1 MNNLYKTIHSL
12 KKEEIRYYKL
22 FAKKSHAIN
31 QRKDIEL
38 FNLMY
43 SNKERYN
50 DKIACQKLYN
60 GNKNNFYQ
68 LKSNLLENLNK
79 SLIIQHA
86 KKEKDIEI
94 FNYISLARIQKRKRN
109 LNLALHYL
117 KKAEKKALRAEKFE
131 ILAIIYNEIL
141 KLAYNLISIDV
152 DKYVNKKK
160 NNKKKL
166 DLAHDIDI
174 VLSLVDS
181 KITKISANGTKII
194 SSSPDI
200 ANARIEFENGC
211 VANLTSSRLSL
222 KKMRKMRVFQTDSYI
237 SLDFDSGSSEIIKIK
252 NFDGK
257 NKYAM
262 TIHDSEGVEKEI
274 QIENVKN
281 EKINSIEEEHKNF
294 YYSIINKEDPI
305 VSFEK
310 GRNALKLAIEILKI
324 IEN

>member
-1 MNNLYKTIHSL
+1 MLNIAVIGAGHLGEFHIKLL
-12 KKEEIRYYKL
+12 KSSK
-22 FAKKSHAIN
+22 
-31 QRKDIEL
+31 L
-38 FNLMY
+38 FNLIGFFDP
-43 SNKERYN
+43 NKSRVKEIIDKYN
-50 DKIACQKLYN
+50 INFFDIDKISSLVDAVIISTPTSSHYETAVKFLNNKKHVFIEKPISSSIEQANKL
-60 GNKNNFYQ
+60 
-68 LKSNLLENLNK
+68 
-79 SLIIQHA
+79 
-86 KKEKDIEI
+86 IEI
-94 FNYISLARIQKRKRN
+94 
-109 LNLALHYL
+109 
-117 KKAEKKALRAEKFE
+117 
-131 ILAIIYNEIL
+131 
-141 KLAYNLISIDV
+141 
-152 DKYVNKKK
+152 KK
-160 NNKKKL
+160 NNKLIGQVGHVERFNSAFLNIKNALNPMFIESHRLSSYPSRGTDVSVVL
-166 DLAHDIDI
+166 DLMIHDIDI

-274 QIENVKN
+274 QIENIKN

-310 GRNALKLAIEILKI
+310 GRNALELAIKILKI
-324 IEN
+324 IEI

>member
-1 MNNLYKTIHSL
+1 MLDIAVIGAGRLGEFHIKLL
-12 KKEEIRYYKL
+12 KSSK
-22 FAKKSHAIN
+22 
-31 QRKDIEL
+31 L
-38 FNLMY
+38 FNLIGFFD
-43 SNKERYN
+43 SNKSRVKEIIDKYN
-50 DKIACQKLYN
+50 INFFEIDKISSLVDAAIISTPTSFHYETAVNFLNNKTHVFIEKPITSTIEQANKLIEI
-60 GNKNNFYQ
+60 KNNNKLVGQVGHVERFN
-68 LKSNLLENLNK
+68 SAFLNTK
-79 SLIIQHA
+79 DSLNPMF
-86 KKEKDIEI
+86 IESHRLSS
-94 FNYISLARIQKRKRN
+94 YPSRGT
-109 LNLALHYL
+109 
-117 KKAEKKALRAEKFE
+117 
-131 ILAIIYNEIL
+131 
-141 KLAYNLISIDV
+141 DV
-152 DKYVNKKK
+152 SVV
-160 NNKKKL
+160 L
-166 DLAHDIDI
+166 DLMIHDIDI
-174 VLSLVDS
+174 ILSLVDS

-211 VANLTSSRLSL
+211 VANLTSSRLSI
-222 KKMRKMRVFQTDSYI
+222 KKMRKMRVFQSDSYI

-274 QIENVKN
+274 LIKNFKN
-281 EKINSIEEEHKNF
+281 ENINSIEEEHKNF

>member
-1 MNNLYKTIHSL
+1 MLNIAVIGAGHLGEFHIKLL
-12 KKEEIRYYKL
+12 KSSK
-22 FAKKSHAIN
+22 
-31 QRKDIEL
+31 L
-38 FNLMY
+38 FNLIGFFDPNQ
-43 SNKERYN
+43 SRVKEIIDKYN
-50 DKIACQKLYN
+50 INFIEIDKISSLVDAVIISTPTSFHYETAVKFLNNKKHVFVEKPITSTIEQANKL
-60 GNKNNFYQ
+60 
-68 LKSNLLENLNK
+68 
-79 SLIIQHA
+79 
-86 KKEKDIEI
+86 IEI
-94 FNYISLARIQKRKRN
+94 
-109 LNLALHYL
+109 
-117 KKAEKKALRAEKFE
+117 
-131 ILAIIYNEIL
+131 
-141 KLAYNLISIDV
+141 
-152 DKYVNKKK
+152 KK
-160 NNKKKL
+160 NNKLIGQVGHVERFNSAFLNIKNALNPMFIESHRLSSYPSRGTDVSVVL
-166 DLAHDIDI
+166 DLMIHDIDI

-252 NFDGK
+252 DFDGK

>member
-1 MNNLYKTIHSL
+1 MLNIAVIGAGHLGEFHIKLL
-12 KKEEIRYYKL
+12 KSSK
-22 FAKKSHAIN
+22 
-31 QRKDIEL
+31 L
-38 FNLMY
+38 FNLIGFFDP
-43 SNKERYN
+43 NKSRVKEIIDKYN
-50 DKIACQKLYN
+50 INFIEIDKISSLVDAVIISTPTSFHYETAVKFLNNKKHVFVEKPITSTIEQANKL
-60 GNKNNFYQ
+60 
-68 LKSNLLENLNK
+68 
-79 SLIIQHA
+79 
-86 KKEKDIEI
+86 IEI
-94 FNYISLARIQKRKRN
+94 
-109 LNLALHYL
+109 
-117 KKAEKKALRAEKFE
+117 
-131 ILAIIYNEIL
+131 
-141 KLAYNLISIDV
+141 
-152 DKYVNKKK
+152 KK
-160 NNKKKL
+160 NNKLIGQVGHVERFNSAFLNIKNAL
-166 DLAHDIDI
+166 NPMFIESHRLSSYPSRGTDVSVVSDLMIHDIDI

-200 ANARIEFENGC
+200 ANARIEFDNGC

-252 NFDGK
+252 DFDGK

-294 YYSIINKEDPI
+294 YYSIIKKEDPI

>member
-1 MNNLYKTIHSL
+1 MLNIAVIGAGHLGEFHIKLL
-12 KKEEIRYYKL
+12 KSSK
-22 FAKKSHAIN
+22 
-31 QRKDIEL
+31 L
-38 FNLMY
+38 FNLIGFFDP
-43 SNKERYN
+43 NKSRVKEIIDKYN
-50 DKIACQKLYN
+50 INFIEIDKISSLVDAVIISTPTSFHYETAVKFLNNKIHVFVEKPITSTIEQANKL
-60 GNKNNFYQ
+60 
-68 LKSNLLENLNK
+68 
-79 SLIIQHA
+79 
-86 KKEKDIEI
+86 IEI
-94 FNYISLARIQKRKRN
+94 
-109 LNLALHYL
+109 
-117 KKAEKKALRAEKFE
+117 
-131 ILAIIYNEIL
+131 
-141 KLAYNLISIDV
+141 
-152 DKYVNKKK
+152 KK
-160 NNKKKL
+160 NNKLIGQVGHVERFNSAFLNIKNALNPMFIESHRLSSYPSRGTDVSVVL
-166 DLAHDIDI
+166 DLMIHDIDI

-257 NKYAM
+257 NNYAM

-274 QIENVKN
+274 QIENITN

-294 YYSIINKEDPI
+294 YYSIIKKEDPI

>member
-1 MNNLYKTIHSL
+1 MLNIAVIGAGHLGEFHIKLL
-12 KKEEIRYYKL
+12 KSSK
-22 FAKKSHAIN
+22 
-31 QRKDIEL
+31 L
-38 FNLMY
+38 FNLIGFFDP
-43 SNKERYN
+43 NKSRVKEIIDKYN
-50 DKIACQKLYN
+50 INFIEIDKISSLVDAVIISTPTSFHYETAVKFLNNKKHVFVEKPITSTIEQANKL
-60 GNKNNFYQ
+60 
-68 LKSNLLENLNK
+68 
-79 SLIIQHA
+79 
-86 KKEKDIEI
+86 IEI
-94 FNYISLARIQKRKRN
+94 
-109 LNLALHYL
+109 
-117 KKAEKKALRAEKFE
+117 
-131 ILAIIYNEIL
+131 
-141 KLAYNLISIDV
+141 
-152 DKYVNKKK
+152 KK
-160 NNKKKL
+160 NNKLIGQVGHVERFNSAFLNIKNALNPMFIESHRLSSYPSRGTDVSVVL
-166 DLAHDIDI
+166 DLMIHDIDI

-200 ANARIEFENGC
+200 ANARIEFDNGC

-252 NFDGK
+252 DFDGK

>member
-1 MNNLYKTIHSL
+1 MLNIAVIGAGHLGEFHIKLL
-12 KKEEIRYYKL
+12 KSSK
-22 FAKKSHAIN
+22 F
-31 QRKDIEL
+31 
-38 FNLMY
+38 FNLIGFFDT
-43 SNKERYN
+43 NKSRVKEIIDKYNINFIEINKINSLVDAVIISTPTSFHYENAVRFLN
-50 DKIACQKLYN
+50 DKIHVFIEKPITSTIEQANKLI
-60 GNKNNFYQ
+60 K
-68 LKSNLLENLNK
+68 
-79 SLIIQHA
+79 I
-86 KKEKDIEI
+86 
-94 FNYISLARIQKRKRN
+94 KRN
-109 LNLALHYL
+109 NKLIGQVGHVERFNSAFLNIKDALNPMFIESHRLSSYPS
-117 KKAEKKALRAEKFE
+117 RGT
-131 ILAIIYNEIL
+131 
-141 KLAYNLISIDV
+141 DV
-152 DKYVNKKK
+152 SVV
-160 NNKKKL
+160 L
-166 DLAHDIDI
+166 DLMIHDIDI

-252 NFDGK
+252 NYDGK

-262 TIHDSEGVEKEI
+262 TIHDSEGIEKEI
-274 QIENVKN
+274 QIENIKN
-281 EKINSIEEEHKNF
+281 ENINSIEEEHKNF

>member
-1 MNNLYKTIHSL
+1 MLNIAVIGAGHLGEFHIKLL
-12 KKEEIRYYKL
+12 KSSK
-22 FAKKSHAIN
+22 
-31 QRKDIEL
+31 L
-38 FNLMY
+38 FNLIGFFDP
-43 SNKERYN
+43 NKSRVKEIIDKYN
-50 DKIACQKLYN
+50 INFIEIDKISSLVDAVIISTPTSFHYETAVKFLNNKKHVFVEKPITSTIEQANKL
-60 GNKNNFYQ
+60 
-68 LKSNLLENLNK
+68 
-79 SLIIQHA
+79 
-86 KKEKDIEI
+86 IEI
-94 FNYISLARIQKRKRN
+94 
-109 LNLALHYL
+109 
-117 KKAEKKALRAEKFE
+117 
-131 ILAIIYNEIL
+131 
-141 KLAYNLISIDV
+141 
-152 DKYVNKKK
+152 KK
-160 NNKKKL
+160 NNKLIGQVGHVERFNSAFLNIKNALNPMFIESHRLSSYPSRGTDVSVVL
-166 DLAHDIDI
+166 DLMIHDIDI

-257 NKYAM
+257 NNYAM

-274 QIENVKN
+274 QIENIAN

-294 YYSIINKEDPI
+294 YYSIIKKEDPI

>member
-1 MNNLYKTIHSL
+1 MLNIAVIGAGHLGEFHIKLL
-12 KKEEIRYYKL
+12 KSSK
-22 FAKKSHAIN
+22 
-31 QRKDIEL
+31 L
-38 FNLMY
+38 FNLIGFFDP
-43 SNKERYN
+43 NKSRVKEIIDKYN
-50 DKIACQKLYN
+50 INFIEIDKISSLVDAVIISTPTSFHYETAVKFLNNKKHVFVEKPITSTIEQANKL
-60 GNKNNFYQ
+60 
-68 LKSNLLENLNK
+68 
-79 SLIIQHA
+79 
-86 KKEKDIEI
+86 IEI
-94 FNYISLARIQKRKRN
+94 
-109 LNLALHYL
+109 
-117 KKAEKKALRAEKFE
+117 
-131 ILAIIYNEIL
+131 
-141 KLAYNLISIDV
+141 
-152 DKYVNKKK
+152 KK
-160 NNKKKL
+160 NNKLTGQVGHVERFNSAFLSIKDALNPMFIESHRLSSYPSRGTDVSVVL
-166 DLAHDIDI
+166 DLMIHDIDI

-181 KITKISANGTKII
+181 KIIKISANGTKII

-274 QIENVKN
+274 QIENITN

-294 YYSIINKEDPI
+294 YYSIIKKEDPI

>member
-1 MNNLYKTIHSL
+1 MLNIAVIGAGHLGEFHIKLL
-12 KKEEIRYYKL
+12 KSSK
-22 FAKKSHAIN
+22 
-31 QRKDIEL
+31 L
-38 FNLMY
+38 FNLIGFFDP
-43 SNKERYN
+43 NKSRSKEIIDKYN
-50 DKIACQKLYN
+50 INFIEIDKISSLVDAVIISTPTSFHYETAVKFLNNKKHVFVEKPITSTIEQANKL
-60 GNKNNFYQ
+60 
-68 LKSNLLENLNK
+68 
-79 SLIIQHA
+79 
-86 KKEKDIEI
+86 IEI
-94 FNYISLARIQKRKRN
+94 
-109 LNLALHYL
+109 
-117 KKAEKKALRAEKFE
+117 
-131 ILAIIYNEIL
+131 
-141 KLAYNLISIDV
+141 
-152 DKYVNKKK
+152 KK
-160 NNKKKL
+160 NNKLIGQVGHVERFNSAFLNIKNALNPMFIESHRLSSYPSRGTDVSVVL
-166 DLAHDIDI
+166 DLMIHDIDI

-257 NKYAM
+257 NNYAM

-274 QIENVKN
+274 QIENITN

>member
-1 MNNLYKTIHSL
+1 MLNIAVIGAGHLGEFHIKLL
-12 KKEEIRYYKL
+12 KSSK
-22 FAKKSHAIN
+22 
-31 QRKDIEL
+31 L
-38 FNLMY
+38 FNLIGFFDP
-43 SNKERYN
+43 NKSRVKEIIDKYN
-50 DKIACQKLYN
+50 INFFEIDKINSLVDAVIISTPTSSHYETAVKFLNNNIHVFIEKPITSSIEQANKLI
-60 GNKNNFYQ
+60 K
-68 LKSNLLENLNK
+68 
-79 SLIIQHA
+79 I
-86 KKEKDIEI
+86 
-94 FNYISLARIQKRKRN
+94 KRN
-109 LNLALHYL
+109 NKLVGQVGHVERFNSAFLNIKDALNPMFIESHRLSSYPS
-117 KKAEKKALRAEKFE
+117 RGT
-131 ILAIIYNEIL
+131 
-141 KLAYNLISIDV
+141 DV
-152 DKYVNKKK
+152 SVV
-160 NNKKKL
+160 L
-166 DLAHDIDI
+166 DLMIHDIDI

-252 NFDGK
+252 NYDGK

-262 TIHDSEGVEKEI
+262 TIHDSEGIEKEI
-274 QIENVKN
+274 QIENIKN
-281 EKINSIEEEHKNF
+281 ENINSIEEEHKNF

>member
-1 MNNLYKTIHSL
+1 MLNIAVIGAGHLGEYHIKLL
-12 KKEEIRYYKL
+12 KSSK
-22 FAKKSHAIN
+22 
-31 QRKDIEL
+31 L
-38 FNLMY
+38 FNLIGFFDP
-43 SNKERYN
+43 NKSRVKEIIDKYN
-50 DKIACQKLYN
+50 INFFEIDKISSLVDAVIISTPTSFHYETAVKFLNNKKHVFVEKPITSTIEQANKL
-60 GNKNNFYQ
+60 
-68 LKSNLLENLNK
+68 
-79 SLIIQHA
+79 
-86 KKEKDIEI
+86 IEI
-94 FNYISLARIQKRKRN
+94 
-109 LNLALHYL
+109 
-117 KKAEKKALRAEKFE
+117 
-131 ILAIIYNEIL
+131 
-141 KLAYNLISIDV
+141 
-152 DKYVNKKK
+152 KK
-160 NNKKKL
+160 NNKLIGQVGHVERFNSAFLSIKDALNPMFIESHRLSSYPSRGTDVSVVL
-166 DLAHDIDI
+166 DLMIHDIDI

-257 NKYAM
+257 NNYAM

-274 QIENVKN
+274 QIENITN

-294 YYSIINKEDPI
+294 YYSIIKKEDPI

>member
-1 MNNLYKTIHSL
+1 MLNIAVIGAGHLGEFHIKLL
-12 KKEEIRYYKL
+12 KSSK
-22 FAKKSHAIN
+22 
-31 QRKDIEL
+31 L
-38 FNLMY
+38 FNLIGFFDT
-43 SNKERYN
+43 NKSRVKEIIDKYN
-50 DKIACQKLYN
+50 INFIEIDKISSLVDAVIISTPTSFHYETAVKFLNNKKHVFVEKPITSTIEQANKL
-60 GNKNNFYQ
+60 
-68 LKSNLLENLNK
+68 
-79 SLIIQHA
+79 
-86 KKEKDIEI
+86 IEI
-94 FNYISLARIQKRKRN
+94 
-109 LNLALHYL
+109 
-117 KKAEKKALRAEKFE
+117 
-131 ILAIIYNEIL
+131 
-141 KLAYNLISIDV
+141 
-152 DKYVNKKK
+152 KK
-160 NNKKKL
+160 NNKLIGQVGHVERFNSAFLSIKDALNPMFIESHRLSSYPSRGTDVSVVL
-166 DLAHDIDI
+166 DLMIHDIDI

-257 NKYAM
+257 NNYAM

-274 QIENVKN
+274 QIENITN

-294 YYSIINKEDPI
+294 YYSIIKKEDPI

>member
-1 MNNLYKTIHSL
+1 MLNIAVIGAGHLGEFHIKLL
-12 KKEEIRYYKL
+12 KSSK
-22 FAKKSHAIN
+22 
-31 QRKDIEL
+31 L
-38 FNLMY
+38 FNLIGFFDP
-43 SNKERYN
+43 NKSRVKEIIDKYN
-50 DKIACQKLYN
+50 INFIEIDKISSLVDAVIISTPTSFHYETAVKFLNNKKHVFVEKPITSTIEQANKL
-60 GNKNNFYQ
+60 
-68 LKSNLLENLNK
+68 
-79 SLIIQHA
+79 
-86 KKEKDIEI
+86 IEI
-94 FNYISLARIQKRKRN
+94 
-109 LNLALHYL
+109 
-117 KKAEKKALRAEKFE
+117 
-131 ILAIIYNEIL
+131 
-141 KLAYNLISIDV
+141 
-152 DKYVNKKK
+152 KK
-160 NNKKKL
+160 NNKLIGQVGHVERFNSAFLSIKDALNPMFIESHRLSSYPSRGTDVSVVL
-166 DLAHDIDI
+166 DLMIHDIDI

-257 NKYAM
+257 NNYAM
-262 TIHDSEGVEKEI
+262 TIHDSEGTEKEI
-274 QIENVKN
+274 QIENITN

-294 YYSIINKEDPI
+294 YYSIIKKEDPI

>member
-1 MNNLYKTIHSL
+1 MLNIAVIGAGHLGEFHIKLL
-12 KKEEIRYYKL
+12 KSSK
-22 FAKKSHAIN
+22 
-31 QRKDIEL
+31 L
-38 FNLMY
+38 FNLIGFFDP
-43 SNKERYN
+43 NKSRVKEIIDKYN
-50 DKIACQKLYN
+50 INFIEIDKISSLVDAVIISTPTSFHYETAVKFLNNKKHVFVEKPITSTIEQANKL
-60 GNKNNFYQ
+60 
-68 LKSNLLENLNK
+68 
-79 SLIIQHA
+79 
-86 KKEKDIEI
+86 IEI
-94 FNYISLARIQKRKRN
+94 
-109 LNLALHYL
+109 
-117 KKAEKKALRAEKFE
+117 
-131 ILAIIYNEIL
+131 
-141 KLAYNLISIDV
+141 
-152 DKYVNKKK
+152 KK
-160 NNKKKL
+160 NNKLIGQVGHVERFNSAFLNIKNALNPMFIESHRLSSYPSRGTDVSVVL
-166 DLAHDIDI
+166 DLMIHDIDI

-237 SLDFDSGSSEIIKIK
+237 SLDFDIGSSEIIKIK
-252 NFDGK
+252 DFDGK

-294 YYSIINKEDPI
+294 YYSIIKKEDPI

>member
-1 MNNLYKTIHSL
+1 MLNIAVIGAGHLGEFHIKLL
-12 KKEEIRYYKL
+12 KSSK
-22 FAKKSHAIN
+22 
-31 QRKDIEL
+31 L
-38 FNLMY
+38 FNLIGFFDP
-43 SNKERYN
+43 NKSRVKEIIDKYN
-50 DKIACQKLYN
+50 INFIEIDKITSLVDAVIISTPTSFHYETAVKFLNNKKHVFVEKPITSTIEQANKL
-60 GNKNNFYQ
+60 
-68 LKSNLLENLNK
+68 
-79 SLIIQHA
+79 
-86 KKEKDIEI
+86 IEI
-94 FNYISLARIQKRKRN
+94 
-109 LNLALHYL
+109 
-117 KKAEKKALRAEKFE
+117 
-131 ILAIIYNEIL
+131 
-141 KLAYNLISIDV
+141 
-152 DKYVNKKK
+152 KK
-160 NNKKKL
+160 NNKLIGQVGHVERFNSAFLNIKNALNPMFIESHRLSSYPSRGTDVSVVL
-166 DLAHDIDI
+166 DLMIHDIDI

>member
-1 MNNLYKTIHSL
+1 MLNIAVIGAGHLGEFHIKLL
-12 KKEEIRYYKL
+12 KSSK
-22 FAKKSHAIN
+22 
-31 QRKDIEL
+31 L
-38 FNLMY
+38 FNLIGFFDP
-43 SNKERYN
+43 NKSRVKEIIDKYN
-50 DKIACQKLYN
+50 INFIEIDKISSLVDAVIISTPTSFHYETAVKFLNNKKHVFVEKPITSTIEQANKL
-60 GNKNNFYQ
+60 
-68 LKSNLLENLNK
+68 
-79 SLIIQHA
+79 
-86 KKEKDIEI
+86 IEI
-94 FNYISLARIQKRKRN
+94 
-109 LNLALHYL
+109 
-117 KKAEKKALRAEKFE
+117 
-131 ILAIIYNEIL
+131 
-141 KLAYNLISIDV
+141 
-152 DKYVNKKK
+152 KK
-160 NNKKKL
+160 NNKLIGQVGHVERFNSAFLNIKNALNPMFIESHRLSSYPSRGTDVSVVL
-166 DLAHDIDI
+166 DLMIHDIDI

-194 SSSPDI
+194 SNSPDI

-222 KKMRKMRVFQTDSYI
+222 KKMRKMRIFQTDSYI

-257 NKYAM
+257 NNYAM

-274 QIENVKN
+274 QIENITN

>member
-1 MNNLYKTIHSL
+1 MLNIAVIGAGHLGEFHIKLL
-12 KKEEIRYYKL
+12 KSSK
-22 FAKKSHAIN
+22 
-31 QRKDIEL
+31 L
-38 FNLMY
+38 FNLIGFFDP
-43 SNKERYN
+43 NKSRVKEIIDKYN
-50 DKIACQKLYN
+50 INFFEIDKITSLVDAVIISTPTSFHYETAVKFLNNKKHVFVEKPITSTIEQANKL
-60 GNKNNFYQ
+60 
-68 LKSNLLENLNK
+68 
-79 SLIIQHA
+79 
-86 KKEKDIEI
+86 IEI
-94 FNYISLARIQKRKRN
+94 
-109 LNLALHYL
+109 
-117 KKAEKKALRAEKFE
+117 
-131 ILAIIYNEIL
+131 
-141 KLAYNLISIDV
+141 
-152 DKYVNKKK
+152 KK
-160 NNKKKL
+160 NNKLIGQVGHVERFNSAFLNIKNALNPMFIESHRLSSYPSRGTDVSVVL
-166 DLAHDIDI
+166 DLMIHDIDI

>member
-1 MNNLYKTIHSL
+1 MLNIAVIGAGHLGEFHIKLL
-12 KKEEIRYYKL
+12 KSSK
-22 FAKKSHAIN
+22 
-31 QRKDIEL
+31 L
-38 FNLMY
+38 FNLIGFFDP
-43 SNKERYN
+43 NKSRVKEIIDKYN
-50 DKIACQKLYN
+50 INFFEIDKISSLVDAVIISTPTSFHYETAVKFLNNKKHVFVEKPITSTIEQANKL
-60 GNKNNFYQ
+60 
-68 LKSNLLENLNK
+68 
-79 SLIIQHA
+79 
-86 KKEKDIEI
+86 IEI
-94 FNYISLARIQKRKRN
+94 
-109 LNLALHYL
+109 
-117 KKAEKKALRAEKFE
+117 
-131 ILAIIYNEIL
+131 
-141 KLAYNLISIDV
+141 
-152 DKYVNKKK
+152 KK
-160 NNKKKL
+160 NNKLIGQVGHVERFNSAFLNIKNALNPMFIESHRLSSYPSRGTDVSVVL
-166 DLAHDIDI
+166 DLMIHDIDI

-294 YYSIINKEDPI
+294 YYSIIKKEDPI

>member
-1 MNNLYKTIHSL
+1 MLNIAVIGAGHLGEFHIKLL
-12 KKEEIRYYKL
+12 KSSK
-22 FAKKSHAIN
+22 
-31 QRKDIEL
+31 L
-38 FNLMY
+38 FNLIGFF
-43 SNKERYN
+43 
-50 DKIACQKLYN
+50 DP
-60 GNKNNFYQ
+60 
-68 LKSNLLENLNK
+68 NK
-79 SLIIQHA
+79 SRVNEIID
-86 KKEKDIEI
+86 KYNINFIEI
-94 FNYISLARIQKRKRN
+94 NKISSLVDAVIISTPTSFHYETAVKF
-109 LNLALHYL
+109 LNN
-117 KKAEKKALRAEKFE
+117 KKHVFVEKPITSTIEQANKLIE
-131 ILAIIYNEIL
+131 I
-141 KLAYNLISIDV
+141 
-152 DKYVNKKK
+152 KK
-160 NNKKKL
+160 NNKLIGQVGHVERFNSAFLSIKDALNPMFIESHRLSSYPSRGTDVSVVL
-166 DLAHDIDI
+166 DLMIHDIDI

-194 SSSPDI
+194 SNSPDI

-222 KKMRKMRVFQTDSYI
+222 KKMRKMRIFQTDSYI

-257 NKYAM
+257 NNYAM

-274 QIENVKN
+274 QIENITN

-294 YYSIINKEDPI
+294 YYSIIKKEDPI

>member
-1 MNNLYKTIHSL
+1 MLNVAVIGAGHLGEFHIKLL
-12 KKEEIRYYKL
+12 KSSK
-22 FAKKSHAIN
+22 
-31 QRKDIEL
+31 L
-38 FNLMY
+38 FNLIGFFDP
-43 SNKERYN
+43 NKSRVKEIIDKYN
-50 DKIACQKLYN
+50 INFFDIDKISSLVDAVIISTPTSSHYETAVKFLNNKKHVFIEKPISSSIEQANKL
-60 GNKNNFYQ
+60 
-68 LKSNLLENLNK
+68 
-79 SLIIQHA
+79 
-86 KKEKDIEI
+86 IEI
-94 FNYISLARIQKRKRN
+94 
-109 LNLALHYL
+109 
-117 KKAEKKALRAEKFE
+117 
-131 ILAIIYNEIL
+131 
-141 KLAYNLISIDV
+141 
-152 DKYVNKKK
+152 KK
-160 NNKKKL
+160 NNKLIGQVGHVERFNSAFLNIKNALNPMFIESHRLSSYPSRGTDVSVVL
-166 DLAHDIDI
+166 DLMIHDIDI

-274 QIENVKN
+274 QIENIKN

-310 GRNALKLAIEILKI
+310 GRNALELAIKILKI
-324 IEN
+324 IEI

>member
-1 MNNLYKTIHSL
+1 MLNIAVIGAGHLGEFHIKLL
-12 KKEEIRYYKL
+12 KSSK
-22 FAKKSHAIN
+22 
-31 QRKDIEL
+31 L
-38 FNLMY
+38 FNLVGFFEP
-43 SNKERYN
+43 NKSRVKEIIDKYN
-50 DKIACQKLYN
+50 INFFEIDKISSLVDAVIISTPTSFHYETAVKFLN
-60 GNKNNFYQ
+60 NKKHVFIEKPITSTIEQ
-68 LKSNLLENLNK
+68 
-79 SLIIQHA
+79 A
-86 KKEKDIEI
+86 KKLIDI
-94 FNYISLARIQKRKRN
+94 
-109 LNLALHYL
+109 
-117 KKAEKKALRAEKFE
+117 
-131 ILAIIYNEIL
+131 
-141 KLAYNLISIDV
+141 
-152 DKYVNKKK
+152 KKK
-160 NNKKKL
+160 NKLVGQVGHVERFNSAFLNIKDALNPMFIESHRLSSYPSRGTDVSVVL
-166 DLAHDIDI
+166 DLMIHDIDI

-194 SSSPDI
+194 STSPDI

-222 KKMRKMRVFQTDSYI
+222 KKMRKMRVFQSDSYI
-237 SLDFDSGSSEIIKIK
+237 SLDFNSGSSEIIKIK

-262 TIHDSEGVEKEI
+262 TIHDSEGLEKEI
-274 QIENVKN
+274 QIENIKN

>member
-1 MNNLYKTIHSL
+1 MLNIAVIGAGHLGEFHIKLL
-12 KKEEIRYYKL
+12 KSSK
-22 FAKKSHAIN
+22 
-31 QRKDIEL
+31 L
-38 FNLMY
+38 FNLIGFF
-43 SNKERYN
+43 
-50 DKIACQKLYN
+50 DP
-60 GNKNNFYQ
+60 
-68 LKSNLLENLNK
+68 NK
-79 SLIIQHA
+79 SRVKEIIDKYNINFFEINKISSLVDAVIISTPTSSHYETA
-86 KKEKDIEI
+86 VKFLNNKKHVFIEKPISSSIEQANELIEI
-94 FNYISLARIQKRKRN
+94 
-109 LNLALHYL
+109 
-117 KKAEKKALRAEKFE
+117 
-131 ILAIIYNEIL
+131 
-141 KLAYNLISIDV
+141 
-152 DKYVNKKK
+152 KK
-160 NNKKKL
+160 NNKLIGQVGHVERFNSAFLNIKNALNPMFIESHRLSSYPSRGTDVSVVL
-166 DLAHDIDI
+166 DLMIHDIDI

-181 KITKISANGTKII
+181 EITKISANGTKII

-305 VSFEK
+305 VSFER
-310 GRNALKLAIEILKI
+310 GRNALELAIKILKI

>member
-1 MNNLYKTIHSL
+1 MLNIAVIGAGHLGEFHIKLL
-12 KKEEIRYYKL
+12 KSSK
-22 FAKKSHAIN
+22 
-31 QRKDIEL
+31 L
-38 FNLMY
+38 FNLIGFFDT
-43 SNKERYN
+43 NKSRVKEIIDKYN
-50 DKIACQKLYN
+50 INFIEIDKISSLVDAVIISTPTSFHYETAVKFLNNKKHVFVEKPITSTIEQANKL
-60 GNKNNFYQ
+60 
-68 LKSNLLENLNK
+68 
-79 SLIIQHA
+79 
-86 KKEKDIEI
+86 IEI
-94 FNYISLARIQKRKRN
+94 
-109 LNLALHYL
+109 
-117 KKAEKKALRAEKFE
+117 
-131 ILAIIYNEIL
+131 
-141 KLAYNLISIDV
+141 
-152 DKYVNKKK
+152 KK
-160 NNKKKL
+160 NNKLIGQVGHVERFNSAFLNIKNALNPMFIESHRLSSYPSRGTDVSVVL
-166 DLAHDIDI
+166 DLMIHDIDI

-252 NFDGK
+252 DFDGK

>member
-1 MNNLYKTIHSL
+1 MLNIAVIGAGHLGEFHIKLL
-12 KKEEIRYYKL
+12 KSSK
-22 FAKKSHAIN
+22 
-31 QRKDIEL
+31 L
-38 FNLMY
+38 FNLIGFFDPNI
-43 SNKERYN
+43 SRVKEIIDKYN
-50 DKIACQKLYN
+50 INFFEIDKISSLVDAVIISTPTSFHYETAVKFLN
-60 GNKNNFYQ
+60 NKKHVFIEKPITSTIEQ
-68 LKSNLLENLNK
+68 
-79 SLIIQHA
+79 A
-86 KKEKDIEI
+86 KKLIDI
-94 FNYISLARIQKRKRN
+94 
-109 LNLALHYL
+109 
-117 KKAEKKALRAEKFE
+117 
-131 ILAIIYNEIL
+131 
-141 KLAYNLISIDV
+141 
-152 DKYVNKKK
+152 KKK
-160 NNKKKL
+160 NKLVGQVGHVERFNSAFLNIKDALNPMFIESHRLSSYPSRGTDVSVVL
-166 DLAHDIDI
+166 DLMIHDIDI

-194 SSSPDI
+194 STSPDI

-222 KKMRKMRVFQTDSYI
+222 KKMRKMRVFQSDSYI

-262 TIHDSEGVEKEI
+262 TIHDSEGLEKEI
-274 QIENVKN
+274 QIENINN
-281 EKINSIEEEHKNF
+281 ENINSIEEEHKNF

>member
-1 MNNLYKTIHSL
+1 MLNIAVIGAGHLGEFHIKLL
-12 KKEEIRYYKL
+12 KSSK
-22 FAKKSHAIN
+22 F
-31 QRKDIEL
+31 
-38 FNLMY
+38 FNLIGFFDP
-43 SNKERYN
+43 NKSRVKEIIDKYNINFIEINKINSLVDAVIISTPTSFHYENAVRFLN
-50 DKIACQKLYN
+50 DKKHVFIEKPITSTIEQANKLI
-60 GNKNNFYQ
+60 K
-68 LKSNLLENLNK
+68 
-79 SLIIQHA
+79 I
-86 KKEKDIEI
+86 
-94 FNYISLARIQKRKRN
+94 KRN
-109 LNLALHYL
+109 NKLIGQVGHVERFNSAFLNIKDALNPMFIESHRLSSYPS
-117 KKAEKKALRAEKFE
+117 RGT
-131 ILAIIYNEIL
+131 
-141 KLAYNLISIDV
+141 DV
-152 DKYVNKKK
+152 SVV
-160 NNKKKL
+160 L
-166 DLAHDIDI
+166 DLMIHDIDI

-252 NFDGK
+252 NYDGK

-262 TIHDSEGVEKEI
+262 TIHDSEGIEKEI
-274 QIENVKN
+274 QIENIKN
-281 EKINSIEEEHKNF
+281 ENINSIEEEHKNF

>member
-1 MNNLYKTIHSL
+1 MLNIAVIGAGHLGEFHIKLL
-12 KKEEIRYYKL
+12 KSSK
-22 FAKKSHAIN
+22 
-31 QRKDIEL
+31 L
-38 FNLMY
+38 FNLIGFFDP
-43 SNKERYN
+43 NKSRSKEIIDKYKIN
-50 DKIACQKLYN
+50 FFEIDKIN
-60 GNKNNFYQ
+60 
-68 LKSNLLENLNK
+68 
-79 SLIIQHA
+79 SLVDAVII
-86 KKEKDIEI
+86 
-94 FNYISLARIQKRKRN
+94 STPTSS
-109 LNLALHYL
+109 HYET
-117 KKAEKKALRAEKFE
+117 AVKF
-131 ILAIIYNEIL
+131 L
-141 KLAYNLISIDV
+141 
-152 DKYVNKKK
+152 
-160 NNKKKL
+160 NNKKHVFIEKPITTSIEEANKLIEIKRNNKLVGQVGHVERFNSAFLNIKDALNPMFIESHRLSSYPSRGTDVSVVL
-166 DLAHDIDI
+166 DLMIHDIDI

-194 SSSPDI
+194 SNSPDI

-222 KKMRKMRVFQTDSYI
+222 KKMRKMRIFQTDSYI

-274 QIENVKN
+274 QIENITN

-294 YYSIINKEDPI
+294 YYSIIKKEDPI